1 MASFGP
7 QASTAHYLSKT
18 RPPASR
24 HKTFPPDSLQRK
36 LMSTTLQAPF
46 EKQVIEFGVA
56 DKTVADL
63 RKRYGDL
70 KITDVKDTKGYKIV
84 QEAIAD
90 VKSVRVGVE
99 KSRVSMK
106 ESALE
111 YGRRVD
117 AEAKRVTALLAAIEQ
132 PLVAEKK
139 RIDDEKAAAKRAA
152 EEAEK
157 ARIAAE
163 IEAERKADQER
174 IEAEQKAERER
185 LAAQHAEME
194 RERQKLAAERA
205 ALEAERARERER
217 QESEAA
223 KIREANR
230 KAQAEIDAKNAE
242 IAAAQAA
249 EAARIAEQ
257 RREVERLE
265 QQRLAALRA
274 EREAEEKAKRERE
287 AAEAKRLEEIEQAK
301 KLEAMKPDREKAATM
316 AKTLSGIGWPSASTD
331 GGNECFSDAISI
343 LQDCITLLDRFA
355 KGIQ

>member
-1 MASFGP
+1 M
-7 QASTAHYLSKT
+7 STA
-18 RPPASR
+18 
-24 HKTFPPDSLQRK
+24 
-36 LMSTTLQAPF
+36 LQAPF

-63 RKRYGDL
+63 RKRYGGL
-70 KITDVKDTKGYKIV
+70 KIADTKDTKGYKII

-132 PLVAEKK
+132 PLVSEKK
-139 RIDDEKAAAKRAA
+139 RIDNEKAATKRAA

-163 IEAERKADQER
+163 IEAKRKAEQER
-174 IEAEQKAERER
+174 IEAEQKAERDR
-185 LAAQHAEME
+185 IAVQQAEMD
-194 RERQKLAAERA
+194 RERQKIAAERA
-205 ALEAERARERER
+205 ALEAERARDRER
-217 QESEAA
+217 QEAEAE
-223 KIREANR
+223 KVRESSR
-230 KAQAEIDAKNAE
+230 KAQEAIDAKNAE

-265 QQRLAALRA
+265 RQRLDALRA
-274 EREAEEKAKRERE
+274 EREAEEKSRRERE
-287 AAEAKRLEEIEQAK
+287 LAEARRLEEIQRIK
-301 KLEAMKPDREKAATM
+301 KIEAMKPDREKAAAM
-316 AKTLSGIGWPSASTD
+316 AKTLDAIEWPTASTD
-331 GGNECFSDAISI
+331 GGNECFSDASGIM
-343 LQDCITLLDRFA
+343 QDCVALLNRFS
-355 KGIQ
+355 KGLR